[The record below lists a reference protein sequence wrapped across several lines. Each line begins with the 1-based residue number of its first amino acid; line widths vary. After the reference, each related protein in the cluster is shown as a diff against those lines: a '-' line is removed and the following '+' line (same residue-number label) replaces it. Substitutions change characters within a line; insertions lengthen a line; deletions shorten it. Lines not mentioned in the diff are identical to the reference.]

1 VASRK
6 FPSFAGLVLLSAG
19 LFFSPGAQGAP
30 SAADKETARALMDDG
45 DKKFAAGDLQG
56 ALKSYKAADD
66 IMKVPTT
73 ALEVA
78 RAQIKL
84 KLLVEARDTLVRLMA
99 IPTAP
104 NESGAFA
111 KARQEAAWLNEELV
125 TRIPSL
131 RVGVEGLGVGVSPE
145 VTIDGEALPVAA
157 VGLPRKL
164 NPGLRRVVVS
174 AKGYQSA
181 TAEVTLAEGENKEL
195 SVALRLILLA
205 PVPST
210 SAAPPPPPATSTTPS
225 PPPPPSTP
233 PATVTVPT
241 SIPTAGIRH
250 PALVYG
256 GFGLGL
262 LGVSFGVISGVI
274 ALNKASELEKKCPG
288 NVCDEPERGAIVS
301 TKNWAL
307 ASNLGFAV
315 GIAGAGV
322 GVVALLVGARTPSTA
337 ARSVEPVVG
346 LNHLGLRGQ
355 F

>member
-1 VASRK
+1 
-6 FPSFAGLVLLSAG
+6 
-19 LFFSPGAQGAP
+19 
-30 SAADKETARALMDDG
+30 MDDG

-78 RAQIKL
+78 RTQIKL
-84 KLLVEARDTLVRLMA
+84 RMLVEARDTLVRLMA
-99 IPTAP
+99 IPVAP
-104 NESGAFA
+104 SEPGAFA
-111 KARQEAAWLNEELV
+111 KARQEAARLNEEV
-125 TRIPSL
+125 TPRIPSL
-131 RVGVEGLGVGVSPE
+131 RVGVEGLGAGAAPE
-145 VTIDGEALPVAA
+145 VTIDGEALPAAA

-181 TAEVTLAEGENKEL
+181 TAEVTLAEGETKEL
-195 SVALRLILLA
+195 SVALKLILLA
-205 PVPST
+205 PVPSVSSTPAPPPAST
-210 SAAPPPPPATSTTPS
+210 SAPPAQPPPPPPPA
-225 PPPPPSTP
+225 
-233 PATVTVPT
+233 AAFTVS

-262 LGVSFGVISGVI
+262 LGVGFGAVSGVI
-274 ALNKASELEKKCPG
+274 ALNKASDLEKKCPD
-288 NVCDEPERGAIVS
+288 NICNEPERGAIVS

-322 GVVALLVGARTPSTA
+322 GLVALLVGARTPSTA
-337 ARSVEPVVG
+337 TRSVEPTVG